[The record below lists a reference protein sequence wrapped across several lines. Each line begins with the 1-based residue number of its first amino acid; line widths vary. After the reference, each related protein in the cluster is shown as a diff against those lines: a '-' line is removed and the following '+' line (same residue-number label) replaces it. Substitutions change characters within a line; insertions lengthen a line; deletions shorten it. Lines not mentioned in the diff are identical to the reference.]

1 MFYAYIIRSERNPA
15 VLYHGFT
22 ADLKARLSAHNSG
35 GNPST
40 QAMKPSK
47 LAWYA
52 AFETEEAARAFE
64 RYLKTA
70 SGKAFSRKRLL
81 ANA

>member
-1 MFYAYIIRSERNPA
+1 MFYAYILRSEKNPT

-22 ADLKARLSAHNSG
+22 ADLKARLSVHNSG

-40 QAMKPSK
+40 KAMTPWK

-52 AFETEEAARAFE
+52 ALETEEAALAFE

-81 ANA
+81 SNV